1 MLPFLLY
8 LIAGALTGLQVYTL
22 MALGAYGAPV
32 SPLEVLSLLGSLAL
46 IVAAYLSLWKPRV
59 AARVALL
66 AALIIWCFYA
76 PATLHAVRT
85 WRTAPGSHGGP
96 QTQKGAR

>member
-1 MLPFLLY
+1 MLPFFLY
-8 LIAGALTGLQVYTL
+8 LIAGALTGFQVYALLTL
-22 MALGAYGAPV
+22 GVHGAAV
-32 SPLEVLSLLGSLAL
+32 SPLEFLSLFGSLAL
-46 IVAAYLSLWKPRV
+46 ILAAYLSLWKPRS

-85 WRTAPGSHGGP
+85 WRAGPAGS
-96 QTQKGAR
+96 QVQKGAH

>member
-8 LIAGALTGLQVYTL
+8 LIAGVLTGFQVYAL
-22 MALGAYGAPV
+22 VALGAYGAPV
-32 SPLEVLSLLGSLAL
+32 SPLELLSLFGSLVL
-46 IVAAYLSLWKPRV
+46 IVTAYVSLWNPRL

-66 AALIIWCFYA
+66 AALLIWCFYA

-85 WRTAPGSHGGP
+85 WHAAHAGP
-96 QTQKGAR
+96 QLQKGAH